1 MLIGCEDRVIY
12 RAWII
17 RSSVNVP
24 TLGIRRSHVGNKVF
38 PRWEYITSLG
48 VEMVWSKR
56 YSVETKWKVSER
68 LVES

>member
-1 MLIGCEDRVIY
+1 MLIGCEDRVIS

-17 RSSVNVP
+17 RSSIIVP
-24 TLGIRRSHVGNKVF
+24 TLGMRRSHVGNKVF

-56 YSVETKWKVSER
+56 YLVETKWKVSEI
-68 LVES
+68 LVER